1 MNKSFSVFYSQAFS
15 FPQTSSCQ
23 SLHFLIFRALIPP
36 HLSFLL
42 PLPIAL
48 LPSPLTPTAFSLWR
62 LTSLANPCTDKRA
75 KCVLLTINI
84 TWDALKIKAAPL
96 LSPCTLRPPSSF
108 LFISIQIAGRST
120 VCRDVPTLIGMRWGR
135 INTHT
140 HKLFNAQLQNS
151 CEGEQSEL
159 KHKGL
164 KKTDCC
170 FPHYT
175 RAHFRLSLLL
185 RRPEYTQQYRLI
197 NSKVSTVIIL
207 PGLIVKYMKYLNH
220 FEFNLT
226 L

>member
-135 INTHT
+135 INTQRKHT
-140 HKLFNAQLQNS
+140 HIRTNYLMHSSKIAAR
-151 CEGEQSEL
+151 E
-159 KHKGL
+159 
-164 KKTDCC
+164 
-170 FPHYT
+170 
-175 RAHFRLSLLL
+175 
-185 RRPEYTQQYRLI
+185 
-197 NSKVSTVIIL
+197 SKVSWNTKGSRKQIAAFLIT
-207 PGLIVKYMKYLNH
+207 PGHISGFLCYCEDLSTHN
-220 FEFNLT
+220 NT
-226 L
+226 D